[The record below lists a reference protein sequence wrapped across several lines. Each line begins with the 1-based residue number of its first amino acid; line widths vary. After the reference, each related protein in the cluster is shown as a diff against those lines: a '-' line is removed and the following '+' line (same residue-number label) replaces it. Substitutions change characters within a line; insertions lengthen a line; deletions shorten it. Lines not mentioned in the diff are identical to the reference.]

1 MKRQIAV
8 PFVALAMAAAFIG
21 GCGKGQNLATPS
33 STPTPV
39 PTPTV
44 ACATPAG
51 TTIALAYPIPGSTG
65 VPSLLTVPATNGIA
79 LLVAP
84 SPLPTNWYVYVKS
97 ANGVA
102 AQTGP
107 TATPTTLP
115 TPIAPEPSGFVYQYF
130 DIGQFALSTS
140 FEVFAANQQCF
151 PGLDLGGFTTG
162 TS

>member
-8 PFVALAMAAAFIG
+8 PFAALVLAAAFIA
-21 GCGKGQNLATPS
+21 GCGKSANFATPS
-33 STPTPV
+33 QTPTPV
-39 PTPTV
+39 PTPTI

-51 TTIALAYPIPGSTG
+51 TTIELAYPIPGATG
-65 VPSLLTVPATNGIA
+65 VPSLLTVPATNGIM

-115 TPIAPEPSGFVYQYF
+115 TPIAPQPSGFVYQYF
-130 DIGQFALSTS
+130 DIGQFAVSTT
-140 FEVFAANQQCF
+140 FQVFAANVQCY
-151 PGLDLGGFTTG
+151 PGLELGSFTTG